1 MLRDPDP
8 SFVAGVG
15 PSRRN
20 VLRGG
25 LSRRNVLRGG
35 AALASGLFI
44 GIELP
49 LPRARAD
56 EPVPT
61 GARFNA
67 FIHVAADD
75 TVTFTLPAVEM
86 GQGVYTSQ
94 AQCLAEELDIGLDKV
109 IATHAPPDQANYGSP
124 VFIIQATGGS
134 TTTIAWTGPLRK
146 AGATARAMLVQAAAA
161 KWGVDPSGLNDRERR
176 HHGYGEWTFDPLWR
190 GRDCGRRPP
199 PARGGQAERPLA
211 VPPDRQAGAPHR
223 YAR

>member
-1 MLRDPDP
+1 MPRDPDP
-8 SFVAGVG
+8 MLRCRRRRVA
-15 PSRRN
+15 PRFAAWRR
-20 VLRGG
+20 RA
-25 LSRRNVLRGG
+25 RRRACL
-35 AALASGLFI
+35 I

-49 LPRARAD
+49 LARARAD

-67 FIHVAADD
+67 FIHVAPDD

-109 IATHAPPDQANYGSP
+109 IAAHAPADQANYGSP
-124 VFIIQATGGS
+124 VFVIQATGGS

-190 GRDCGRRPP
+190 GRDRGRRPP
-199 PARGGQAERPLA
+199 RRP
-211 VPPDRQAGAPHR
+211 RR
-223 YAR
+223 SS